1 VLRDR
6 DSTIE
11 SQLLPK
17 RRRRLS
23 GCDDTVLALYARGL
37 TTREIQGHL
46 KELYGATVSRSLN
59 SWHGDGLNW
68 ASPTKDSC

>member
-1 VLRDR
+1 
-6 DSTIE
+6 
-11 SQLLPK
+11 
-17 RRRRLS
+17 
-23 GCDDTVLALYARGL
+23 VLALYARGL